1 MLKSSIFN
9 QSHFLM
15 TKIKDGGV
23 LNFSFFKMN
32 HFVYACM
39 GREGRKKFRLLTCII
54 IPNQERVLEKLA
66 KLLKPS
72 YLN

>member
-1 MLKSSIFN
+1 MLKSSIFD

-15 TKIKDGGV
+15 IKIKDGGV

-39 GREGRKKFRLLTCII
+39 GRKGRKKFRLFTYII
-54 IPNQERVLEKLA
+54 IPNQGRVLEKLV
-66 KLLKPS
+66 
-72 YLN
+72 NF